1 MGIHQQG
8 EVIDLAKIKAKWALE
23 EKHLVRKLER
33 DRELEAI
40 IKGQESRLLLI
51 IGPCSADNEE
61 AVLDYARRLSKL
73 QDELVDKLFILMR
86 VYTTKPR
93 TTGDGYKGL
102 MHNRESDSVSGLEAV
117 RKLHYR
123 VISETGLT
131 TADEMLY
138 PAHYPVIADLVSYHA
153 VGARSVENQEHRF
166 LASGL
171 DCPVG
176 MKNPT
181 SGQLD
186 VMFNAIYAAQNPQ
199 AFTYHYQEVVTDG
212 NSLAHAVL
220 RGGRN
225 SIGRSCPNYSHDDLL
240 SAIKQYQ
247 MMGLKHSFLVVD
259 ANHDN
264 SGKDYLKQIAIVR
277 EVLAS
282 RQANADINRYVRG
295 FMLES
300 YLEDGRQD
308 EPVVFGQSLTDPC
321 LGWEKTE
328 SLIREIYQNLSE
340 NDFSITKQL

>member
-8 EVIDLAKIKAKWALE
+8 QVIDLKGIKARWELGE
-23 EKHLVRKLER
+23 QQLVRKLER
-33 DRELEAI
+33 DRQLEAI
-40 IKGQESRLLLI
+40 ITGQESRFLLI
-51 IGPCSADNEE
+51 LGPCSADNEE
-61 AVLDYARRLSKL
+61 AVLDYARRLSTL
-73 QDELVDKLFILMR
+73 QDEVADKLLVLMR

-102 MHNRESDSVSGLEAV
+102 MHVKVSDGMSGLEAV

-138 PAHYPVIADLVSYHA
+138 PAHYPVIDDLVSYHA

-166 LASGL
+166 LGSGL

-212 NSLAHAVL
+212 NPLAHAIL

-225 SIGRSCPNYSHDDLL
+225 SAGQSCPNYSPDDLL
-240 SAIKQYQ
+240 AVIKKYQ
-247 MMGLKHSFLVVD
+247 TMGLKHPFIVVD

-264 SGKDYLKQIAIVR
+264 SAKDYLKQIDIVR

-282 RQANADINRYVRG
+282 RQANPDTNRYVRG

-308 EPVVFGQSLTDPC
+308 DPVVFGKSLTDAC
-321 LGWEKTE
+321 LGWAKTE
-328 SLIREIYQNLSE
+328 ALIREIYDSLS
-340 NDFSITKQL
+340 